1 MKRLAFLLL
10 VSLVFSTVKANDIQL
25 ANTGLTNQNTT
36 ANTVEVK
43 FDVSWKNSWRTSTN
57 ENNYDGAW
65 LFVKFRK
72 VNTSLWQ
79 HCSLNTAGFTAP
91 GGSTIKVS
99 ADQKGFWIYA
109 AANQIGDVN
118 YTGGKV
124 IWNYGSN
131 GVLDTDSVEIRVFA
145 VEMVYI
151 PQGAY
156 YLGSGGS
163 EYYHFQDST
172 SASPYLV
179 TSEGTLNFGYTTGKL
194 FAAGY
199 GQNAGNV
206 FTIPATYP
214 KGFAAFWIMKY
225 ECSQQ
230 QYVDFLNNMDLARAT
245 NNNGGG
251 FTGTHPNL
259 VAPQPERAYGVSTT
273 GARDWADWGAMRPMT
288 EFEFEKACR
297 GANITPLPNEYPWGN
312 TTIVGVSALINQG
325 QSNETQDV
333 PYGNCNFNNTSVSM
347 RCGIFARPGL
357 GAYRDSA
364 GATYYG
370 VMEMAGNVWE
380 KVIGVYNSAG
390 NIAFSSAVHGDGNL
404 DASGYTDIDAWL
416 NSTFTIRG
424 SGWNNVGSP
433 VFCTVSDR
441 YYSNVGWIDQNNWN
455 IGFMLVRTA
464 E

>member
-1 MKRLAFLLL
+1 MKRITLLAAMFAA
-10 VSLVFSTVKANDIQL
+10 FSQTRANDIQL

-36 ANTVEVK
+36 SHTVEVK
-43 FDVSWKNSWRTSTN
+43 FDVNWKNSWRTSTN
-57 ENNYDGAW
+57 ESNYDGAW
-65 LFVKFRK
+65 IFVKFRK

-91 GGSTIKVS
+91 AGSTVKVS

-109 AANQIGDVN
+109 SGNEIGDVN
-118 YTGGKV
+118 YTNGKV
-124 IWNYGSN
+124 VWNYGSN
-131 GVLDTDSVEIRVFA
+131 GVLDSDSVEIRVFA

-151 PQGAY
+151 PQGSY

-172 SASPYLV
+172 SNSPYLV
-179 TSEGTLNFGYTTGKL
+179 TSEGALNFGYTTGKL

-199 GQNAGNV
+199 SQVAGNV
-206 FTIPATYP
+206 FTLPAAYP

-230 QYVDFLNNMDLARAT
+230 QYVDFLNNLDLARAT

-259 VAPQPERAYGVSTT
+259 VAPQPERAYGVVTV

-288 EFEFEKACR
+288 ELEYEKACR
-297 GANITPLPNEYPWGN
+297 GANITPLPDEYPWGN
-312 TTIVGVSALINQG
+312 TTLVGVSALNNPGTSTESQ
-325 QSNETQDV
+325 V
-333 PYGNCNFNNTSVSM
+333 APYGNCNYNNTGVSM
-347 RCGIFARPGL
+347 RCGLFARPGL

-380 KVIGVYNSAG
+380 KVIGLYNNA
-390 NIAFSSAVHGDGNL
+390 NNNAFSSAVHGDGNL
-404 DASGYTDIDAWL
+404 DGSGYTDIATWL
-416 NSTFTIRG
+416 NSSYMIKG
-424 SGWNNVGSP
+424 SAWNNAANP
-433 VFCTVSDR
+433 IFCKTSDR
-441 YYSNVGWIDQNNWN
+441 YYSQVGWADVNNSN
-455 IGFMLVRTA
+455 IGFRLVRTA